1 MFGISIIACG
11 GNDTISIP
19 PEMIISSTNCSKK
32 ELFFFRS
39 RYIPIENNE
48 KSEIPILSVPIFII
62 NLSTIDANSR
72 AREDIQE
79 KIGVKEVFHLSTYPG
94 SYAVFLLN

>member
-62 NLSTIDANSR
+62 HLSTIGANSR
-72 AREDIQE
+72 ARRRSRKRLVSKRYFI
-79 KIGVKEVFHLSTYPG
+79 YPHIPDLML
-94 SYAVFLLN
+94 YFY